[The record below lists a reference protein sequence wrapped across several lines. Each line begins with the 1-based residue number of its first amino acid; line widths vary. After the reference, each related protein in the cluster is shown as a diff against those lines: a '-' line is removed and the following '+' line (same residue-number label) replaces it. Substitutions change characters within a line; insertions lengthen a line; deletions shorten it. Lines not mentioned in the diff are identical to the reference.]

1 MINVVENKYEKL
13 LNEGEPQVYYFGSF
27 DEQQIQNIL
36 KKIDNSIANYKK
48 SIKRRIFYVSV
59 ELLQNVYHH
68 AVKTTNNGQS
78 LNLMMFVFLKLN
90 DEKIKIT
97 CGNFVNKKK
106 FNTIVSRIEQLNMLS
121 EDEVRVLYKRVL
133 NNQEFSEKG
142 GGGLGMIDVKRKS
155 TYPFEYDYIILN
167 KNLYFFN
174 FSVFL
179 KNKN

>member
-1 MINVVENKYEKL
+1 MTSEVENIYKRL
-13 LNEGEPQVYYFGSF
+13 LQEGKPQVFYFGSF
-27 DEQQIQNIL
+27 DENKIEDILQQV
-36 KKIDNSIANYKK
+36 DNQINHYSK
-48 SIKRRIFYVSV
+48 SVKRRVFYVSV

-68 AVKTTNNGQS
+68 ALKVSNNGQN
-78 LNLMMFVFLKLN
+78 LNLMLFVFQELN
-90 DEKIKIT
+90 DNKLKIT
-97 CGNFVNKKK
+97 CGNFVDKKK

-121 EDEVRVLYKRVL
+121 EEEVRVVYKRVL

-155 TYPFEYDYIILN
+155 TFPFEYDYIFFN